1 VQPILDG
8 RCFELVGRGPDRIV
22 APPEI
27 GKGVTMGTFIT
38 AYAIVWL
45 ALVLYIVRL
54 RTNQRRLERLVR
66 SLQSRIQDS
75 HVRAQTG
82 SHVGMEA

>member
-1 VQPILDG
+1 
-8 RCFELVGRGPDRIV
+8 
-22 APPEI
+22 
-27 GKGVTMGTFIT
+27 MGTFIT